1 MNSKSGASYK
11 LRPKERVNIF
21 DRYNLE
27 EEDMDDA
34 IDEDEYRNSVGTAYL
49 RPKRNRRSKRE

>member
-1 MNSKSGASYK
+1 MIKKIIIDIGAMNGKSGASYK

-27 EEDMDDA
+27 EEDMDDG
-34 IDEDEYRNSVGTAYL
+34 IDED
-49 RPKRNRRSKRE
+49 

>member
-1 MNSKSGASYK
+1 MNGKSGASYK

-27 EEDMDDA
+27 EEDMDDG
-34 IDEDEYRNSVGTAYL
+34 IDED
-49 RPKRNRRSKRE
+49 